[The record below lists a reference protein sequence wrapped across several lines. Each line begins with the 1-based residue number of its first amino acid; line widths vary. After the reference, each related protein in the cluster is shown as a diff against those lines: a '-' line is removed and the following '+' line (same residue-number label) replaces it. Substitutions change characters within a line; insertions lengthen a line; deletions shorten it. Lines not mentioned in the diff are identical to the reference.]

1 MGLRRWWRG
10 RDKPEITP
18 TRAIDR
24 GLLIIAL
31 VWQGA
36 WLGADPSL
44 WPVGHG
50 LGVNALIVLSL
61 ATWLFLLG
69 TGFGPLADAK
79 WNQIARYCDIG
90 ATAFAAVA
98 LLMHDHGVPEGAWQ
112 EGASMLNL
120 TAGLIGLL
128 LVTKVAVP
136 LLVAVVIAEFALL
149 NLRAVIGLPDDG
161 LVDRML
167 YAIYALAIGAAAAG
181 GRRGLIIAAAQ
192 SEQEDLRARAARG
205 HSQGLAEVQSA
216 LSAHERGLHE
226 TVLNTLTAISMGA
239 GHSAD
244 LPARSANC
252 LEVLAGVTTIASPAG
267 DQHNG
272 FAIDD
277 LIADLKNAGVEMDV
291 DLDRAQELPIAV
303 QAAVQAAIREA
314 LLNILRH
321 ARASRVEIRGGHLA
335 GPGTDFH
342 VRISDDGVGYD
353 EAEMVPRF
361 GIQESI
367 MNSMNAVGGNAVLVS
382 ATGVGTVVRLD
393 WTKNQ
398 KWRSKSRALIIESS
412 SAFVVPVIC
421 AFGALAFLSMIST
434 LPQSIDLRYT
444 IGAFALAVVMG
455 ALLIWRSRF
464 GLVPAW
470 LVALVCVVVPSI
482 YGFQSQGVG
491 GAGGVWSDWASEVM
505 IALLIVVV
513 AMGPWWAWI
522 PALAAWVYA
531 QGALMEL
538 LRPGS
543 ALIIAAALFARSV
556 RKSVRTYIRNSDHQA
571 TAATEYYA
579 RAESLRRLDH
589 RYELLRA
596 AGAVELFADLAAGR
610 ADPADPLVRSACARE
625 ERFIRSIMRLD
636 PSGDPLHGLAA
647 KLAVLALN
655 QGVPLD
661 IDLGPPGQA
670 PAGALDRLQS
680 DTASALSLARPRTPA
695 KLSARVEEDFFV
707 VRFVA
712 TLSHEVTGEQ
722 LFGNGREEQADYLV
736 LIDPEGNLLIEA
748 RFAVRNEARLAGR

>member
-1 MGLRRWWRG
+1 MDLRRWWRG
-10 RDKPEITP
+10 RSKPEITP

-50 LGVNALIVLSL
+50 TVVNAIIALAI

-90 ATAFAAVA
+90 ATTLAAVA
-98 LLMHDHGVPEGAWQ
+98 LLMHDHVVPAGSWQ

-120 TAGLIGLL
+120 AAGLIGLL

-136 LLVAVVIAEFALL
+136 LLVAVVLAEFALL
-149 NLRAVIGLPDDG
+149 SIRAVIGLPDDG
-161 LVDRML
+161 LLDRML
-167 YAIYALAIGAAAAG
+167 YGIYALAIGAAAAG
-181 GRRGLIIAAAQ
+181 GRRGLLIAATK
-192 SEQEDLRARAARG
+192 SEREDLRARAAR
-205 HSQGLAEVQSA
+205 SQSQALTEVQSA
-216 LSAHERGLHE
+216 LSAQERGLHE

-244 LPARSANC
+244 LPARSASC
-252 LEVLAGVTTIASPAG
+252 LDVLAGVATIDSPAG
-267 DQHNG
+267 VQRNG
-272 FAIDD
+272 LAIDD
-277 LIADLKNAGVEMDV
+277 LIADLEAAGVEMEI
-291 DLDRAQELPIAV
+291 DLDRAQDLPIAV
-303 QAAVQAAIREA
+303 QVAVQAAIREA
-314 LLNILRH
+314 LLNISRH
-321 ARASRVEIRGGHLA
+321 AGASRVEIRGGHLA

-342 VRISDDGVGYD
+342 VRISDDGVGFD
-353 EAEMVPRF
+353 EAKMLPRF
-361 GIQESI
+361 GLQESI
-367 MNSMNAVGGNAVLVS
+367 VNSMNDVGGNAVIVS
-382 ATGVGTVVRLD
+382 ALGVGTVVRLD
-393 WTKNQ
+393 WTQNQ
-398 KWRSKSRALIIESS
+398 KWRSKSRALVIESS
-412 SAFVVPVIC
+412 SAFVIPVIS
-421 AFGALAFLSMIST
+421 AFGALTFLSMVST

-444 IGAFALAVVMG
+444 IGAFALTVVMG

-464 GLVPAW
+464 GLEPAW
-470 LVALVCVVVPSI
+470 LVALVCVVAPSI

-491 GAGGVWSDWASEVM
+491 GAGGVWSDWASEAI

-513 AMGPWWAWI
+513 AMGPWWSWI

-556 RKSVRTYIRNSDHQA
+556 RKSVRTYIRNSNQQA
-571 TAATEYYA
+571 TAAAEYYA
-579 RAESLRRLDH
+579 RAESLRRLDQ

-596 AGAVELFADLAAGR
+596 AGAVELFTDLAAGR

-636 PSGDPLHGLAA
+636 PAGDRLHGLAA

-670 PAGALDRLQS
+670 PAGALDRLRS
-680 DTASALSLARPRTPA
+680 DTALALSLARPATPA
-695 KLSARVEEDFFV
+695 KLSARVEDEVFV
-707 VRFVA
+707 VRFV
-712 TLSHEVTGEQ
+712 TTVSHEVAGEQ
-722 LFGNGREEQADYLV
+722 VFGNGRDEQTDYLV

-748 RFAVRNEARLAGR
+748 RFAVLIGVPLAGR